1 MRQTERHRLITLAR
15 LFSLISLLLLPAG
28 SMFGQTGSLH
38 GRVMDES
45 GKSIPFARIVAIFS
59 DDTTVDL
66 RSDERGEFHVE
77 PKAVRPIKLRAFA
90 PGYAPAIKDLTEPLE
105 GVVTLRLAPSRLA
118 DSVIVTASRGEL
130 PMSRS
135 TQSVVVIGRDQQEMS
150 PSQTVDDMLRKVPGF
165 TLFRRSSSLVAN
177 PTSQGVSLRGVGPS
191 GASRSVVLADGVP
204 LTDPFGGW
212 VYWGRVPRISIDRVE
227 LLRGGASELYGAD
240 ALGGVIQL
248 FRRSPTPETLRL
260 EGSWGNYDTSDYSFY
275 LSHRMGRHG
284 VAFTGQLFRTDGYIQ
299 VSRAERGPVDVEA
312 NSRHHA
318 LEALW
323 EFRPTPESRVYA
335 IASQFSERRENGTPL
350 QLNDTQINSLAGGAS
365 FVTQGKNEWMLQLST
380 LSETFD
386 ASFSTVALNRR
397 TEALNRTQRVPAR
410 SAGVQG
416 SWRRLFGMKHLVLA
430 GTDYAHVQGHSD
442 ELGFA
447 GGARTGSVDAGGEQ
461 DRSGL
466 FLQDL
471 FQITP
476 ALQLLYGIRWDTWR
490 NHDAFSLERT
500 FATGT
505 ERRTLYPNQKHSAWS
520 PKIGARLELNPD
532 VALRGSLSRSFRAP
546 TLNELYRAFRVG
558 NVVTG
563 ANAEL
568 GPERATVGEIGLDW
582 GLRSPV
588 ALRSTFFWYEI
599 HGNIASVTLTST
611 PALITR
617 QRQNLGTTRSRGLEL
632 DAEYHPNPYWTLGAG
647 YFLSDSTVRSAPKV
661 PALVGLRIPQLPRHQ
676 GILQGNYRREG
687 WFFANLILR
696 LSSTQ
701 FDDDQNSLPLSNYQ
715 IVDMAVGKSLTSMVE
730 LFFACENLFDRTYSV
745 GRTPVETIGMPR
757 RIHGGLRF
765 RLE

>member
-1 MRQTERHRLITLAR
+1 MLRTSVAFRSFIIYLV
-15 LFSLISLLLLPAG
+15 LLSASPIYGQPA
-28 SMFGQTGSLH
+28 SLH
-38 GRVMDES
+38 GRVTDES
-45 GKSIPFARIVAIFS
+45 DKPVPFARVVGIFP
-59 DDTTVDL
+59 DDTTVAI
-66 RSDERGEFHVE
+66 RADERGEFHLELGTV
-77 PKAVRPIKLRAFA
+77 PPIRLRAFA
-90 PGYAPAIKDLTEPLE
+90 PGYAPVIKDLTAPIE
-105 GVVTLRLAPSRLA
+105 GVILLRLAASRLA

-135 TQSVVVIGRDQQEMS
+135 TQSVVVVGRDQQEMS

-212 VYWGRVPRISIDRVE
+212 VYWGRVPRISIERVE
-227 LLRGGASELYGAD
+227 LLRGGASELYGTD

-248 FRRSPTPETLRL
+248 FRRSPSPETLRL
-260 EGSWGNYDTSDYSFY
+260 EGSWGNTDTSDYSFY

-284 VAFTGQLFRTDGYIQ
+284 VALTGEFFRTDGYIQ
-299 VSRAERGPVDVEA
+299 VSRAERGPVDVAA
-312 NSRHHA
+312 NNRHHA

-323 EFRPTPESRVYA
+323 EFRPTLDSRLYA
-335 IASQFSERRENGTPL
+335 VASQFSERRENGTPL
-350 QLNDTQINSLAGGAS
+350 QLNDTQIKSLAGGAS

-380 LSETFD
+380 LTETFD
-386 ASFSTVALNRR
+386 ASFSSVALNRR
-397 TEALNRTQRVPAR
+397 SEALTRTQRVPAR

-416 SWRRLFGMKHLVLA
+416 AWRRLFGMKHLVLA
-430 GTDYAHVQGHSD
+430 GTDYAHVRGHSD
-442 ELGFA
+442 ELGFS
-447 GGARTGSVDAGGEQ
+447 GGARTVSAVAGGEQ
-461 DRSGL
+461 DRTGV

-471 FQITP
+471 FQLTP
-476 ALQLLYGIRWDTWR
+476 ALQLLYGLRWDTWR
-490 NHDAFSLERT
+490 NHDASSLERT

-505 ERRTLYPNQKHSAWS
+505 ERRIVFPNQRHSAWS

-546 TLNELYRAFRVG
+546 TLNELYRGFRVG

-563 ANAEL
+563 ANPEL
-568 GPERATVGEIGLDW
+568 GPERATIGEIGLDW
-582 GLRSPV
+582 GLRSPLSV
-588 ALRSTFFWYEI
+588 RSTFFWYEI
-599 HGNIASVTLTST
+599 HGNIANVTLSST

-617 QRQNLGTTRSRGLEL
+617 QRQNLGTTRSLGLEL
-632 DAEYHPNPYWTLGAG
+632 DAEYRPSPYWTLGAG
-647 YFLSDSTVRSAPKV
+647 YFLSDATVRSAPKA
-661 PALVGLRIPQLPRHQ
+661 PDLVGLRIPQVPRHQ
-676 GILQGNYRREG
+676 GTIQGSYRREE

-696 LSSTQ
+696 LSGNQ
-701 FDDDQNSLPLSNYQ
+701 FDDDQNAFSLGTYQ
-715 IVDMAVGKSLTSMVE
+715 IVDLAVGKSLTRMVE

-757 RIHGGLRF
+757 RVHGGLRF